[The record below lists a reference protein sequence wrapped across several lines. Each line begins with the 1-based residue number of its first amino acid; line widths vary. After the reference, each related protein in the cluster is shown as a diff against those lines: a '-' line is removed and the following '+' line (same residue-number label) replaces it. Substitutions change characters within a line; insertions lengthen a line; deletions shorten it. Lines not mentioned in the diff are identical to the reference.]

1 MKHTT
6 ADSRGEEKREKL
18 QQQLGKVLTISPS
31 IQYGL
36 LLGGSHAFHTET
48 GKPGR
53 FAPKLSC
60 YYLLR
65 FKEESGNIHF
75 SLLSQVGFTPL

>member
-1 MKHTT
+1 LFDVVTVLVVVATQFLHT
-6 ADSRGEEKREKL
+6 
-18 QQQLGKVLTISPS
+18 QQQVFPYNTVFSA
-31 IQYGL
+31 QYL
-36 LLGGSHAFHTET
+36 MLGGSHAFHTET

-75 SLLSQVGFTPL
+75 SLLSQVGFTTL